1 MSIEAAKDNGEPV
14 TVFAA
19 VPAINLLVPA
29 CATVLVN
36 PLAVKSLNMF
46 AATAPSVA
54 APIALRYPA
63 PPTKAPATVPIPVG
77 KS

>member
-1 MSIEAAKDNGEPV
+1 
-14 TVFAA
+14 
-19 VPAINLLVPA
+19 
-29 CATVLVN
+29 
-36 PLAVKSLNMF
+36 MF

-77 KS
+77 KSWNPCPSCIPVTSVAKSLVNFPA